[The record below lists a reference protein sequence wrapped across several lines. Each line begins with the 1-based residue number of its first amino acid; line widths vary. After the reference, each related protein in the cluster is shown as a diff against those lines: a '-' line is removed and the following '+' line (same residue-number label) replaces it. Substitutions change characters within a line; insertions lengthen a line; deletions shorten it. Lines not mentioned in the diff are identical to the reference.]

1 MSRALDRLA
10 SFDRYSATAERA
22 SKQVIDAYSTSFG
35 MATRLLGRRH
45 RRHVRNIYALVRVAD
60 ELVDGVASEAGLTP
74 LQQHRALTA
83 LAEETASALTLG
95 YSCNPVVHAFAGTA
109 RESGIDATLLD
120 PFFSSMRA
128 DLPPLSENTSGPAAP
143 SDGVVAFGF
152 EAHRDYV
159 HGSAEVVGLMCLRV
173 FLRDEQ
179 QEPEQC
185 HVLEHGARQL
195 GAAFQNVNFL
205 RDLADDTSRLG
216 RSYLSPQGRLS
227 EPELQR
233 WVMTIRS
240 QLADAASVLPLLPR
254 DARTAVRSALG
265 LFSALTDRI
274 AATSPAELYERR
286 VRLPAPAKAGILLR
300 SVAGVPRVGRA

>member
-109 RESGIDATLLD
+109 RESSIDATLLD

-128 DLPPLSENTSGPAAP
+128 DLPPLGEDAGTP
-143 SDGVVAFGF
+143 SSPRGVVAFCAD
-152 EAHRDYV
+152 AHRDYV

-173 FLRDEQ
+173 FLRDETRD
-179 QEPEQC
+179 PEQC
-185 HVLEHGARQL
+185 RVLEHGARQL

-233 WVMTIRS
+233 WVVTIRS

-300 SVAGVPRVGRA
+300 SVAGAPRVGRA

>member
-83 LAEETASALTLG
+83 LAEETASALALG
-95 YSCNPVVHAFAGTA
+95 YSCNPVVHAFARTA
-109 RESGIDATLLD
+109 RESGIDATLID

-128 DLPPLSENTSGPAAP
+128 DLPPLSEATSETAP
-143 SDGVVAFGF
+143 SDHVVAFGF

-173 FLRDEQ
+173 FLREEPQD
-179 QEPEQC
+179 PEQRRM
-185 HVLEHGARQL
+185 LEHGARQL
-195 GAAFQNVNFL
+195 GPP
-205 RDLADDTSRLG
+205 SR
-216 RSYLSPQGRLS
+216 
-227 EPELQR
+227 
-233 WVMTIRS
+233 T
-240 QLADAASVLPLLPR
+240 
-254 DARTAVRSALG
+254 
-265 LFSALTDRI
+265 
-274 AATSPAELYERR
+274 
-286 VRLPAPAKAGILLR
+286 
-300 SVAGVPRVGRA
+300 